1 MGMQTTEEALE
12 KLKRSK
18 FRSSFHLKEKD
29 REYVKEK
36 GMDVIESHAR
46 DFVKER
52 LAPAVIPNDG
62 KQTPMRGHPVF
73 LAQHATACCCRG
85 CLNKWYHVEKNVE
98 LTEVQQ
104 EKIVHLLMTWIDEEM
119 KEPVSVERK

>member
-36 GMDVIESHAR
+36 GIDVIESHAR

-62 KQTPMRGHPVF
+62 KQTPIR
-73 LAQHATACCCRG
+73 
-85 CLNKWYHVEKNVE
+85 
-98 LTEVQQ
+98 
-104 EKIVHLLMTWIDEEM
+104 
-119 KEPVSVERK
+119 